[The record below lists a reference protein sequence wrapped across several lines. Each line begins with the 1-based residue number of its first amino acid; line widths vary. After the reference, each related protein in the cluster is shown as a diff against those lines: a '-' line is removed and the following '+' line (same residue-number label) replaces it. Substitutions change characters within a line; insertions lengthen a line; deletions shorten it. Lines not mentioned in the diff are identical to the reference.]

1 MTPHELRS
9 RRVAIGITVGELAFE
24 VRLPIRAVRD
34 IESGNR
40 EVPDAE
46 LFLRTLE
53 RLERGYVVRRATSSP
68 DS

>member
-1 MTPHELRS
+1 MTPHELRR

-40 EVPDAE
+40 DVPNAD
-46 LFLRTLE
+46 LFLSTLE
-53 RLERGYVVRRATSSP
+53 RLERGYVVRRMTTSS

>member
-1 MTPHELRS
+1 MTPQELRS

-40 EVPDAE
+40 EVPNAD

-53 RLERGYVVRRATSSP
+53 RLERGYVVRRATSNP